1 MNSAARVAL
10 SKIYRW
16 MCTADRSI
24 AVLTCAMTAAA
35 VTLASYSAGQERTLD
50 ASQDEV
56 KDGVV
61 VILSKFK
68 ETEAYGAGLIAGH
81 HGDMVYIATANHV
94 VRRGPEEATGVEI
107 RFRRVPERRVRATLL
122 ERFDPRLDLAVL
134 AVNAREADGLE
145 PRMLQQISAR
155 DAQFVS
161 RGEGVYSIGHPNG
174 QLWWK
179 NVTQDRLADVM
190 GDVVRFESF
199 SLAQGHSGGALVNS
213 DNELIA
219 MIRSDQPPTG
229 VGSNIHAVM
238 RKLSEWGYPVS
249 SWTLPA
255 DIGGN
260 WVAAVPHDHVKPG
273 TSWPDERQE
282 FEFRYDGRQI
292 TGVITSISHN
302 IRKTITSGRI
312 RGNLVAFENEGE
324 SSVQKTDGRRCP
336 VTEAYAGEVQ
346 GDSLRLNLKVSV
358 GRPCSESYTRG
369 SFVATRR
376 PRTD

>member
-1 MNSAARVAL
+1 MNRM
-10 SKIYRW
+10 YRW
-16 MCTADRSI
+16 MCTGDRSV
-24 AVLTCAMTAAA
+24 AVLICAMAAAA
-35 VTLASYSAGQERTLD
+35 VTLASYSAAQERMVD

-81 HGDMVYIATANHV
+81 HGDVVYIATANHV
-94 VRRGPEEATGVEI
+94 VRRGPEQATGVEI
-107 RFRRVPERRVRATLL
+107 RFRSVPERRVRATLL

-134 AVNAREADGLE
+134 AVSTREADGLE
-145 PRMLQQISAR
+145 PRMSQQISAR

-179 NVTQDRLADVM
+179 NVTQDRFADVM

-260 WVAAVPHDHVKPG
+260 WVAAVPHEHVKPG
-273 TSWPDERQE
+273 ASWPDESQE
-282 FEFRYDGRQI
+282 FELRYDGRKI
-292 TGVITSISHN
+292 IGDIISLAHKT
-302 IRKTITSGRI
+302 RKKITSGRI
-312 RGNLVAFENEGE
+312 RGNLVAFEIEGQ
-324 SSVQKTDGRRCP
+324 VFAQKTDGRTCP
-336 VTEAYAGEVQ
+336 VTEAYAGELH

-358 GRPCSESYTRG
+358 GRPCTESYERG
-369 SFVATRR
+369 SFVARRR